1 MPTRSHGQP
10 QQHKIRTPHFLFGLL
25 HGGGRDP
32 SEAFSRSPLKV
43 QNLTRRRL
51 EEFEAGDVLKR
62 FFKHMDKFLL
72 KVDQVSSAELPS
84 FLEDAMV
91 VEQTRFRMEHGRHVD
106 AVSSSQDPSLAR
118 VFSCA

>member
-1 MPTRSHGQP
+1 M
-10 QQHKIRTPHFLFGLL
+10 
-25 HGGGRDP
+25 
-32 SEAFSRSPLKV
+32 

-51 EEFEAGDVLKR
+51 EEYTFTKFEAGDVLKR
-62 FFKHMDKFLL
+62 FFK
-72 KVDQVSSAELPS
+72 QVSSAELPS